1 MVDTK
6 KPPRTFF
13 LNERQELSAYDR
25 EGRGRTPNY
34 VPIDWTAR
42 ATTLSK
48 SFFSA
53 TQRSYEKDPA
63 AKAHH
68 FIIAVPSTSV
78 QKNSLSEKAKKTG
91 GVLSEKPDFGGEQS
105 RVLRKI
111 GLELIETL
119 PGGKAKVHI
128 PSARVPQMLST
139 MGSLA
144 RTSERERAR
153 WISIE
158 SFEPIQWSSRV
169 SPKWLEDLARE
180 EPHDVMIRFYP
191 LLKRMD
197 VQEILR
203 SLQAILKSRDEGL
216 IKIGRDSS
224 GRHWCAA
231 NLLRGTI
238 RGIADEFA
246 SIQSLHPPLRT
257 QVAGAGPGPK
267 KKRQQG
273 LDTLPL
279 PNLAELPTVA
289 VVDTGVPPNHLI
301 LAPFVR
307 PGRYRDPDLQDS
319 GVEYMGDHGSAVAS
333 CVVFGQIEIASAAQA
348 TGNYRPGCRVHDV
361 MISTN
366 PHKID
371 DEAIIP
377 ALTAVVATAPDVR
390 VFNLSFDDPKPLDS
404 YDEVMRRE
412 KLIKL
417 QELDNFLFSRDVLA
431 VVAAGNT
438 VFGVQ
443 PSMPYPKHLD
453 DPNWQLGIF
462 ARTFNGIVCGSF
474 VKILDDDADAVTT
487 VEGSPSPF
495 TRIGPGLCD
504 SPVPGFS
511 AAGGNL
517 NRDYGAAMGS
527 GVWACSALGDWEDHI
542 GTSFAAPLLARQA
555 AMVFKELSKYCVSGS
570 QPFTS
575 TVKAW
580 LNLVAN
586 RPPLRG
592 NYHKLGL
599 RTLGKGFAV
608 HDRLVAPSGNSAVL
622 LWQTMLQ
629 VPGSVSRVQIPIP
642 SSWLNQAIRPT
653 LRVVAAWETP
663 VNYALAEGTWGCRKV
678 NVKLRPFGAA
688 AALRGA
694 GNAPGAYPIVDRIYE
709 ISPAHLTE
717 SGFTITDNYW
727 VVEVDYEDIGE
738 YPIGMTFSTQQRVG
752 VAMELSDLEGNESPQ
767 DALQSLPISSEMTR
781 FTTLQVPLHT
791 PSTPVIVKP

>member
-1 MVDTK
+1 MGETK

-25 EGRGRTPNY
+25 EGGGRTPNY
-34 VPIDWTAR
+34 VPINWTSR

-48 SFFSA
+48 SFSTA
-53 TQRSYEKDPA
+53 TRTPYEKDPGT
-63 AKAHH
+63 KGHH

-78 QKNSLSEKAKKTG
+78 QKNSLSEKAKKSG
-91 GVLSEKPDFGGEQS
+91 GVLSVQPDFGGEQS
-105 RVLRKI
+105 RILRKI
-111 GLELIETL
+111 GLELVEAL

-128 PSARVPQMLST
+128 PSARVPQILST
-139 MGSLA
+139 MQSLVH
-144 RTSERERAR
+144 TSERERSR

-169 SPKWLEDLARE
+169 SPEWLDGLATGE
-180 EPHDVMIRFYP
+180 TYDVMLRFYP
-191 LLKRMD
+191 LLKRLD

-203 SLQAILKSRDEGL
+203 SLQTLVRSRGEGL
-216 IKIGRDSS
+216 LKIGRDSS

-238 RGIADEFA
+238 RGIANDFA

-257 QVAGAGPGPK
+257 QIASAGATRK
-267 KKRQQG
+267 KSRPQRASAF
-273 LDTLPL
+273 PM
-279 PNLAELPTVA
+279 PNIADLPTVA
-289 VVDTGVPPNHLI
+289 VVDTGIPPNHAI

-307 PGRYRDPDLQDS
+307 SGRYRDPDLQDS

-333 CVVFGQIEIASAAQA
+333 CVVFGQIEIASATQV

-361 MISTN
+361 MVSTD
-366 PHKID
+366 PHRID

-377 ALTAVVATAPDVR
+377 ALTAVVATSPDVR
-390 VFNLSFDDPKPLDS
+390 VFNLSFDDRKPLDS
-404 YDEVMRRE
+404 YDDVMRRE

-438 VFGVQ
+438 TFGVQ
-443 PSMPYPKHLD
+443 PNMPYPKHLD
-453 DPNWQLGIF
+453 DPQWRLGTF

-474 VKILDDDADAVTT
+474 VKILDADADAVTT

-517 NRDYGAAMGS
+517 NRNYGAAMGS
-527 GVWACSALGDWEDHI
+527 GIWACSALGDWEDHI
-542 GTSFAAPLLARQA
+542 GTSFAAPLLSRQA
-555 AMVFKELSKYCVSGS
+555 AMIFKELSKYCAPGS

-575 TVKAW
+575 IVKAW
-580 LNLVAN
+580 LNLVAL
-586 RPPLRG
+586 RPPLKG

-608 HDRLVAPSGNSAVL
+608 HDRLIAPQSDSAVL
-622 LWQTMLQ
+622 LWQALLQ
-629 VPGSVSRVQIPIP
+629 VPGSVSRVQIPVP
-642 SSWLNQAIRPT
+642 AVWLAKAI
-653 LRVVAAWETP
+653 
-663 VNYALAEGTWGCRKV
+663 
-678 NVKLRPFGAA
+678 
-688 AALRGA
+688 
-694 GNAPGAYPIVDRIYE
+694 
-709 ISPAHLTE
+709 
-717 SGFTITDNYW
+717 
-727 VVEVDYEDIGE
+727 
-738 YPIGMTFSTQQRVG
+738 
-752 VAMELSDLEGNESPQ
+752 
-767 DALQSLPISSEMTR
+767 
-781 FTTLQVPLHT
+781 
-791 PSTPVIVKP
+791 